1 MQLTLCQLL
10 LLFSCTSD
18 ISDVKNAVS
27 APNGSQKSVLGR
39 RSLLGGAGATAAA
52 IAFGLPEASMA
63 AASPAAYVAPSN
75 NLVYRPEA
83 GSLTGE
89 YSS

>member
-1 MQLTLCQLL
+1 M
-10 LLFSCTSD
+10 LFSCISD
-18 ISDVKNAVS
+18 ISDVKNEVS
-27 APNGSQKSVLGR
+27 ASNDSQMSVLGR
-39 RSLLGGAGATAAA
+39 RSLLGGAGTAAAA
-52 IAFGLPEASMA
+52 IAFGLPDASLA